1 MANRSVGGLAA
12 MTRAGMPSPENIA
25 ERTEFTNR
33 SMCRLMATARYG
45 DQPQEADAF
54 QVKVRGAKTGKWV
67 SVAFRQRDTEAVLSE
82 IEVGAA
88 CGNCGHNPC
97 EWRQRDEAVS

>member
-1 MANRSVGGLAA
+1 

-45 DQPQEADAF
+45 DQPQESSEQDA
-54 QVKVRGAKTGKWV
+54 
-67 SVAFRQRDTEAVLSE
+67 
-82 IEVGAA
+82 
-88 CGNCGHNPC
+88 
-97 EWRQRDEAVS
+97 